1 MADKDHLILTAV
13 GPDQVGLVEK
23 ISQFIARHEC
33 NIEDSKMAVFCG
45 EFALILLISGDS
57 AHLVK
62 IANDHTGLE
71 IETGLAISIKT
82 PAARKPAESFLLY
95 QLTASCMDHPGIVY
109 RLSGVLSS
117 LGINIESM
125 ETKTYAAPVS
135 GTPIFRLEAN
145 ISIPTKTNINF
156 LRQRFAEIQ
165 KEENIDIELSLL
177 RGGATKMT

>member
-1 MADKDHLILTAV
+1 MVDKNHLILTAV

-23 ISQFIARHEC
+23 ISEFIARHSS

-45 EFALILLISGDS
+45 EFALIILISGEGGNL
-57 AHLVK
+57 HK
-62 IANDHTGLE
+62 IANHYRELE

-82 PAARKPAESFLLY
+82 PTSRKPAESFLPY
-95 QLTASCMDHPGIVY
+95 TLTASCMDHPGIVY
-109 RLSGVLSS
+109 QLSGILSS

-145 ISIPTKTNINF
+145 ISIPTRININS
-156 LRQRFAEIQ
+156 LRERFAAIQ
-165 KEENIDIELSLL
+165 KEENIDIELSLVH
-177 RGGATKMT
+177 GGATKTA